1 MACPTLGYDFEVLG
15 DQWEEL
21 VRQSGFSLDARLA
34 QVAELYQ
41 GGVTLVSG
49 VDSGVHSVKAHGKLA
64 FAVSDLV
71 ACGVPTTVALA
82 SATSLAARACGL
94 ADRTGRLRA
103 GLAADLILVNGDPA
117 ADITALRAVR
127 AVVVRG
133 RATI

>member
-1 MACPTLGYDFEVLG
+1 MPPAQLAALMARSG
-15 DQWEEL
+15 
-21 VRQSGFSLDARLA
+21 SGFSLDARRA
-34 QVAELYQ
+34 QVTELYQ

-49 VDSGVHSVKAHGKLA
+49 VDSGIHPVKAHGDLP

-71 ACGVPTTVALA
+71 ACGVPTTLALA

-103 GLAADLILVNGDPA
+103 GLAADLILVDGDPA
-117 ADITALRAVR
+117 ADVTALREVR

-133 RATI
+133 RPGT